1 MELGHSEP
9 YKRSGSIGRGRGW
22 GERAGVSFRGAEFAV
37 RRHSG
42 SIRRKR
48 IIAGMKIWGA
58 IHRRVVVGAVKSDGD
73 RLGGGQEVAMPSEP
87 RRRKQRAIS
96 NESESATATALPP
109 TGVL

>member
-1 MELGHSEP
+1 MGREGGSQFQRCRICSEEAF
-9 YKRSGSIGRGRGW
+9 RQGRPR
-22 GERAGVSFRGAEFAV
+22 
-37 RRHSG
+37 

-73 RLGGGQEVAMPSEP
+73 RLGGGQELAMPSEP